1 MLVATFNSTSE
12 WGSSVYVWEMSMSE
26 MISEDWKIGGPQ
38 RSLSDLK
45 KVRDFVKPQFGDRE
59 HKRDILIS
67 RLEDEGVSYYVEYDS
82 NNKLAVKAPH
92 KTKKMPGILCIA
104 IVTHRETE
112 IRALKQ
118 KVFVS
123 EEWLKEHAG
132 EKIKT
137 TGWGINWVFPELV
150 ASHGT
155 AITNVGAHEV
165 ESYIKNNKSKFTD
178 GSHDGILLAK
188 ESSFSQGI
196 DTVYIPLNSF
206 RVASEYYNRVYGGYS
221 THALPTRNAE
231 RLGEAPKKETSLST
245 SKRRLSTLRR
255 TRDMNQAM
263 LGLWHGLYGA
273 NIRILSPPIVRGS
286 RNQNI
291 SSTKVLEVKTKS
303 LTLDN

>member
-12 WGSSVYVWEMSMSE
+12 WGSSVYIWEMSMSE

-38 RSLSDLK
+38 RSLSDLN
-45 KVRDFVKPQFGDRE
+45 KVRDFVKPQFGDKE

-82 NNKLAVKAPH
+82 NNKLAVRAPSKA
-92 KTKKMPGILCIA
+92 KKMPGILSIA
-104 IVTHRETE
+104 IVTHRETD
-112 IRALKQ
+112 IRVLKQ

-196 DTVYIPLNSF
+196 DTVYIPLSSF

-231 RLGEAPKKETSLST
+231 RLGEAQKERNVPKYVKEKAEYFEKDKGYEPSYAWAMAWSIWCKYKNPESPHCKREQK
-245 SKRRLSTLRR
+245 SKYLINQGLRGKDKKPYPR
-255 TRDMNQAM
+255 
-263 LGLWHGLYGA
+263 
-273 NIRILSPPIVRGS
+273 
-286 RNQNI
+286 
-291 SSTKVLEVKTKS
+291 
-303 LTLDN
+303 